1 MSRDTVRHI
10 FPIALA
16 HFSIELCNNFM
27 PVLYPILITTMGLS
41 YTQVGFVAFVSIIG
55 DTLAQPL
62 FGHLSD
68 RWGPRAIV
76 VASVAWIGLV
86 MGLVGL
92 VGNYWVLLL
101 VVGFGALGS
110 AAFHPAGASST
121 GSVDVD
127 KRGGALAVF
136 SVGGTLGSAL
146 SPLLITVIIG
156 LLGLPGTLVL
166 APIAVSA
173 AGLLYWEWN
182 LGRRAAAHASFDR
195 RLADARP
202 TDLPRG
208 SMLVLALITLIVM
221 CRSWYHFSFST
232 YLAEWLQSQG
242 WTLVRSGQALT
253 MLSIAVGVGCLAGGA
268 LSDRIGRWRVLAL
281 GLGLLAPIHWLFIHT
296 SGEWLVLLTGCIGF
310 LIGFSFPVTIAAA
323 QEAWPRGVGLA
334 SALATGIGWLPGG
347 VGASLTG
354 FIADQSSLT
363 VGLQWLTVAPLLG
376 LLCAFAYSSHK
387 GYDVRRAR
395 SVRVGE

>member
-1 MSRDTVRHI
+1 MGRDTVRHI

-62 FGHLSD
+62 FGYLSD

-92 VGNYWVLLL
+92 VGNYWLLLL

-121 GSVDVD
+121 GSVDAD

-156 LLGLPGTLVL
+156 LLGLSGTLVL
-166 APIAVSA
+166 APIAVGTA
-173 AGLLYWEWN
+173 VLLYWEWN

-202 TDLPRG
+202 TDAPPG
-208 SMLVLALITLIVM
+208 SLLALALVTLIVM

-242 WTLVRSGQALT
+242 WSLVRSGQTLT
-253 MLSIAVGVGCLAGGA
+253 ILSIAVGVGCLAGGA

-281 GLGLLAPIHWLFIHT
+281 GLGLLAPTHWLFIHT
-296 SGEWLVLLTGCIGF
+296 SGDWLALLTGCIGF

-363 VGLQWLTVAPLLG
+363 IGLQWLTVAPVLG
-376 LLCAFAYSSHK
+376 LLCAFAYSSHR
-387 GYDVRRAR
+387 GHDVRCAR
-395 SVRVGE
+395 PSFDNG